1 MARRV
6 TSSIHRG
13 FWYDQ
18 QRVPP
23 RLKVQ
28 KDGITV
34 FSMDDDGK
42 DTSGDTN
49 GPATKINQSVTT
61 TGDVT
66 GFAASPR
73 CASSV
78 DCASLTAI
86 KAEPILKGTNSLSG
100 DFRAIEITMDDAAG
114 TATVAGDAIAI
125 RVFSQMRVNPSGDF
139 AVMEVE
145 AQGDG
150 GVWDYFTKF
159 PNDGVMAFTAFTT
172 ATLSGAI
179 KVKVGSAD
187 RFIQLYTKVPVD

>member
-6 TSSIHRG
+6 ASNIHNG
-13 FWYDQ
+13 FWRDQ

-23 RLKVQ
+23 RLKIQ
-28 KDGITV
+28 KAGQTM

-42 DTSGDTN
+42 DTSGDSN

-66 GFAASPR
+66 GFASSPR
-73 CASSV
+73 LASSV

-100 DFRAIEITMDDAAG
+100 DFRAIEITMDDDAA

>member
-13 FWYDQ
+13 FWYDR

-34 FSMDDDGK
+34 WSMDDDGK
-42 DTSGDTN
+42 DTSGDSN
-49 GPATKINQSVTT
+49 GPATKLNQSVTT

-66 GFAASPR
+66 GLAASPR
-73 CASSV
+73 LASSV
-78 DCASLTAI
+78 DCQSLTAI

-100 DFRAIEITMDDAAG
+100 DFRAIEITMDDGGAA
-114 TATVAGDAIAI
+114 TTVAGDAVAI

-139 AVMEVE
+139 AVIEVE
-145 AQGDG
+145 SQGDG
-150 GVWDYFTKF
+150 GTWDYFTKF
-159 PNDGVMAFTAFTT
+159 PNDSSIAWTAMTT
-172 ATLSGAI
+172 TGESGAI
-179 KVKVGSAD
+179 KVKVGTTD
-187 RFIQLYTKVPVD
+187 RYVKLWTQVPA